1 MRRRI
6 LVVAMGAAVL
16 LVAASFAIRSGDGT
30 DRSWLPAWIS
40 ERAPAP
46 TLSPPAVAPPAAELS
61 GSRPLPS
68 LPIPEVPPEAGDDS
82 RLPAE
87 LAEVVARY
95 RAAEDRE
102 ERERIL
108 LELALTD
115 EPESLS
121 FLLDELGRG
130 DPEDRESALSAIV
143 QLGSRDAVPR
153 LRELALAASSQDEA
167 QRLTEA
173 ADYLELPSLTE
184 LRGELQEW

>member
-1 MRRRI
+1 MR
-6 LVVAMGAAVL
+6 
-16 LVAASFAIRSGDGT
+16 
-30 DRSWLPAWIS
+30 
-40 ERAPAP
+40 
-46 TLSPPAVAPPAAELS
+46 SPPAVSPPAAEFS
-61 GSRPLPS
+61 GSPPLPS
-68 LPIPEVPPEAGDDS
+68 LPVPEVPPEVGGDS

-87 LAEVVARY
+87 LAEAVALY

-121 FLLDELGRG
+121 FLLDELDRA
-130 DPEDRESALSAIV
+130 DPEDRESLLSAIV

-153 LRELALAASSQDEA
+153 LRALALAASSQDEA
-167 QRLTEA
+167 RRLTEA

-184 LRGELQEW
+184 VRGELQDQ